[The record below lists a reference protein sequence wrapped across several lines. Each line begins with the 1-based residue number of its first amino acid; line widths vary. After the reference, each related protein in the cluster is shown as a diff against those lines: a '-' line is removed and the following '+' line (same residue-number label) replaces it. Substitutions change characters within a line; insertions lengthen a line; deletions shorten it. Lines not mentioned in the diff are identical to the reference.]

1 MDISQII
8 MVSVL
13 LVVTLWRKDI
23 ILYLILAP
31 VMVAM
36 GLSWYDS
43 YHTPPGMITSL
54 ALMLVGS
61 YCFALGVFNM
71 LKDKGE

>member
-1 MDISQII
+1 MDMTQL
-8 MVSVL
+8 VL
-13 LVVTLWRKDI
+13 IGTLTVITFWRKDI

-31 VMVAM
+31 LLVGM

-43 YHTPPGMITSL
+43 YKTPLGMLTSIGIGL
-54 ALMLVGS
+54 TGA

-71 LKDKGE
+71 LKGNNE